1 MSGGTSGV
9 LLGMGNP
16 LLDISAVVKT
26 DLLDKY
32 SLKAND
38 AILYEKEDIYEELIK
53 NYEVR
58 IGSRWISPGY
68 SERLSVCVL
77 KIRSHEIEAI

>member
-1 MSGGTSGV
+1 MSGDISGV

-53 NYEVR
+53 NYE
-58 IGSRWISPGY
+58 
-68 SERLSVCVL
+68 ERNECYHFFL
-77 KIRSHEIEAI
+77 